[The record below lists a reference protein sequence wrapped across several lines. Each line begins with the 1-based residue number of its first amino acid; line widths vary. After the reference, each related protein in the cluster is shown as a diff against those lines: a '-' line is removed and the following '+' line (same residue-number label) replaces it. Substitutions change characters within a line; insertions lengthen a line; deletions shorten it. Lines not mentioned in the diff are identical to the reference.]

1 MELPNNGYPRF
12 DPDRFTFKDHRMSTT
27 QGSYSIYMDGH
38 KVITYGDDIYLK
50 DGKFQG
56 ASHEEKL
63 LAAKMLYERGH
74 AIEGIAPLSGRSSY
88 ITADSP
94 DVIALETI
102 DGTPFFCQIDHR
114 GDVNFFIMD
123 EAALNDSSR
132 GDGVFLKQVLGGQI
146 TLPAVWDS
154 NWQTT
159 LLNEEGRK
167 LVCAAPEFQAI
178 HTFMRLRVRERKVST
193 NARLSGV
200 IPDDTVAK
208 DREQLHR
215 FEAELASLKDY
226 IALRGKEVRISA
238 VTAYDPDSSES
249 YDIDLRG
256 QGVIGKV
263 SKNIMVGDLSS
274 RWDQDGD
281 GMVLDPIWPVEV
293 DAGVLALNGK
303 TLQNPILMPFSYR
316 PGKPRESGDIEL
328 INEDAERPVRS
339 ASLSM

>member
-12 DPDRFTFKDHRMSTT
+12 DPDRFTFEDHRISTT
-27 QGSYSIYMDGH
+27 QGSYSIYMDGR
-38 KVITYGDDIYLK
+38 KIITYGDDIYLK
-50 DGKFQG
+50 DGGFQG

-74 AIEGIAPLSGRSSY
+74 AIEGIAPLSGWSSY
-88 ITADSP
+88 ITVDSP

-102 DGTPFFCQIDHR
+102 DGTPFFCQIDRR

-123 EAALNDSSR
+123 EAVQNDSFR
-132 GDGVFLKQVLGGQI
+132 GDGVFLDQVSGGQI
-146 TLPAVWDS
+146 TLPAAWDS
-154 NWQTT
+154 TWQTT
-159 LLNEEGRK
+159 LFNGEGRE
-167 LVCAAPEFQAI
+167 LVCAAPEYQAI
-178 HTFMRLRVRERKVST
+178 HTFMRLRVQEMKVRN

-200 IPDDTVAK
+200 VLADTAAK
-208 DREQLHR
+208 DRERLHQY
-215 FEAELASLKDY
+215 EAELASLKDY

-238 VTAYDPDSSES
+238 VTAYDLDSSES

-256 QGVIGKV
+256 QGVLGKV
-263 SKNIMVGDLSS
+263 SKNIMAGDLFS

-303 TLQNPILMPFSYR
+303 ALQNPVLMPFSYR
-316 PGKPRESGDIEL
+316 PGKPREPGDIEL
-328 INEDAERPVRS
+328 INEDAARPVRS